1 MIGRGRTVFKRIDHV
16 EITTPDIEK
25 SIAFYTNIMGFKLK
39 ERRKIEAGPLQEIAF
54 YTLADTM
61 IELMYP
67 KNPAPAS
74 TQAWQVGYHG
84 MAIQVEDMDKALA
97 YLKDKGV
104 EIVSGPAGTGTS
116 KRAVIKDPTGVPI
129 ELRTW

>member
-1 MIGRGRTVFKRIDHV
+1 MFKRIDHV
-16 EITTPDIEK
+16 EITTPDIDK

-39 ERRKIEAGPLQEIAF
+39 ERRKIESGPLQEIAF

-67 KNPAPAS
+67 RNPTPAS
-74 TQAWQVGYHG
+74 TLPYQVGYHG
-84 MAIQVEDMDKALA
+84 MAIQVEDIDKALA
-97 YLKDKGV
+97 FLREKGIEV
-104 EIVSGPAGTGTS
+104 VSGPSGTGTS

>member
-1 MIGRGRTVFKRIDHV
+1 MFKRIDHV

-39 ERRKIEAGPLQEIAF
+39 ERRKIEVGPLQEIAF

-61 IELMYP
+61 IELMYVR
-67 KNPAPAS
+67 NPAPTS
-74 TQAWQVGYHG
+74 TEPWQVGYHG
-84 MAIQVEDMDKALA
+84 MAIEVEDMDKALA

-104 EIVSGPAGTGTS
+104 EIVIGAAGTGTS
-116 KRAVIKDPTGVPI
+116 KRAVIKDPTGVTI